1 MKNII
6 LSLTVTSLLSGCSAL
21 TPPARVQAIDKQ
33 EKIFWFD
40 YDASRRGGI
49 LYKFDEG
56 EMEKNPR
63 PLRYCAEP
71 TPDIAL
77 SILSDLK
84 LGKQDGS
91 VANASLNA
99 SVVKLA
105 ERTQMVQ
112 FLRESLYRLCEQ
124 SLNENIP
131 YGEVKNAYL
140 AVINAALAMA
150 EADRDI
156 AKKEALEAA
165 QKAEELKAVK

>member
-1 MKNII
+1 
-6 LSLTVTSLLSGCSAL
+6 
-21 TPPARVQAIDKQ
+21 
-33 EKIFWFD
+33 
-40 YDASRRGGI
+40 
-49 LYKFDEG
+49 
-56 EMEKNPR
+56 
-63 PLRYCAEP
+63 
-71 TPDIAL
+71 
-77 SILSDLK
+77 
-84 LGKQDGS
+84 
-91 VANASLNA
+91 
-99 SVVKLA
+99 
-105 ERTQMVQ
+105 MVQ